1 MLADVDETLRNLLAS
16 STLAG
21 ESVRVDLDA
30 PNRDWSGRRSV
41 PTLNLFLAD
50 IRENLDMR
58 RSDPQEIT
66 NADGQ
71 VTARQARPR
80 YYALTYVL
88 TAWAG
93 TPEDEHRLL
102 GAALVALLRHD
113 YLPADICRGML
124 AELSRSGF
132 AVRLRVGGT
141 LFTERMATEL
151 WSALGTDYR
160 PSLSVTVHTP
170 VPTGVP
176 IPAGPP
182 QTQPPAFAI
191 NGTQTSAVHEDFR
204 GPMPTA
210 GAAAREGSSV
220 AADDGSTA
228 SALPAV
234 GSSYRTR
241 TRPSADPGR

>member
-1 MLADVDETLRNLLAS
+1 MGAPVLADVDETLRNLLGS
-16 STLAG
+16 QTLPG
-21 ESVRVDLDA
+21 EQVRVDLDA

-58 RSDPQEIT
+58 RSDPREIT
-66 NADGQ
+66 DAQGN

-113 YLPADICRGML
+113 YLPAEICRGGL
-124 AELSRSGF
+124 ADLSREGF
-132 AVRLRVGGT
+132 AVRVRVGGT

-151 WSALGTDYR
+151 WSALGSDYR

-182 QTQPPAFAI
+182 QTQPPAFSVE
-191 NGTQTSAVHEDFR
+191 GTRTSTAREVVR
-204 GPMPTA
+204 GPMPGGPPPGEPDRAT
-210 GAAAREGSSV
+210 G
-220 AADDGSTA
+220 DT
-228 SALPAV
+228 P
-234 GSSYRTR
+234 SYRTR
-241 TRPSADPGR
+241 PRPTTQATS

>member
-1 MLADVDETLRNLLAS
+1 MGAPVLADVDETLRSLLATQ
-16 STLAG
+16 TLPG
-21 ESVRVDLDA
+21 EQVRVDLDA

-58 RSDPQEIT
+58 RSDPREIT
-66 NADGQ
+66 DAQGN

-113 YLPADICRGML
+113 FLPAESCRGAL
-124 AELSRSGF
+124 ADLSREGF
-132 AVRLRVGGT
+132 AVRVRVGGT

-151 WSALGTDYR
+151 WSALGSDYR
-160 PSLSVTVHTP
+160 PSLSVTIHTP
-170 VPTGVP
+170 IPTGVP

-182 QTQPPAFAI
+182 QTQPPAFAVE
-191 NGTQTSAVHEDFR
+191 GTRTSSAREVVR
-204 GPMPTA
+204 GPMPGPTETAASGAHESATA
-210 GAAAREGSSV
+210 GDAPPAA
-220 AADDGSTA
+220 T
-228 SALPAV
+228 
-234 GSSYRTR
+234 YRTR
-241 TRPSADPGR
+241 TRPSADAGP